1 MPRAISCSAK
11 LSPRHAK
18 ISWSPLRTALPGTRL
33 ATPPALTTASPSPA
47 QAHLQ
52 PFGVLGM
59 VAPARHHQARGP
71 IPARPI
77 SPTQHDREVL
87 VTACG
92 RICMHRKPVNISTV
106 LAGQRLVIEKVDNG
120 IWIVSFISYDL
131 GFSDLQRKTL
141 QPSDNPLGPRMSPT
155 S

>member
-1 MPRAISCSAK
+1 
-11 LSPRHAK
+11 
-18 ISWSPLRTALPGTRL
+18 
-33 ATPPALTTASPSPA
+33 
-47 QAHLQ
+47 
-52 PFGVLGM
+52 M

-87 VTACG
+87 VTARG

-120 IWIVSFISYDL
+120 IWIVSFMSYDL
-131 GFSDLQRKTL
+131 GFSDLQQKTL
-141 QPSDNPLGPRMSPT
+141 QPSGNPLGPRMSPT